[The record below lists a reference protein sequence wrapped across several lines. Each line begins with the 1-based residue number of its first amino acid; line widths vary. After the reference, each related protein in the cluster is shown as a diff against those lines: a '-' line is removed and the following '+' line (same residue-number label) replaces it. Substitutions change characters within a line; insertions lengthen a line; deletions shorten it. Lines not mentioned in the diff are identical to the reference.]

1 MSSQSFLKR
10 LEQIGKVI
18 SVKRPRLIVITV
30 PTDAST
36 GLVSAETDAGV
47 AELHRE
53 HGVTDT
59 DLVVHIANYCDDVEQ
74 PQVVSITQQY

>member
-47 AELHRE
+47 AELHRIP
-53 HGVTDT
+53 TSW
-59 DLVVHIANYCDDVEQ
+59 
-74 PQVVSITQQY
+74 SISPTTATMLSSRKS